1 MSLHHSCTSGA
12 NYWCALVQICTAPVP
27 IMALVQWCT
36 PEKCTSAKK
45 HTSGEAV

>member
-36 PEKCTSAKK
+36 PKNCTSAFLIPP
-45 HTSGEAV
+45 GELA